1 MDLFTIR
8 EAIPGDEAAIL
19 GFIRELAEYEKLL
32 HEVVATEA
40 DLCEALFA
48 ENSVA
53 HALITEVD
61 GQPVAFALY
70 FYNFSTFAGRKG
82 IYLEDLYVQPDFRGK
97 GIGRSLLK
105 KLAQIAVNSGCARF
119 EWAALDWN
127 QPAIDVYTGIG
138 AVPMEEW
145 TTFRLDGEALKAFAQ
160 DCIPRSLLSVTFR
173 HTFSTLCLLSVFPG
187 LKPLAVEWRTFS
199 SLF

>member
-1 MDLFTIR
+1 MDSFTIR
-8 EAIPGDEAAIL
+8 EAIPGDEVAIL
-19 GFIRELAEYEKLL
+19 GFIRELAEYENLL

-53 HALITEVD
+53 HALIVEVD

-82 IYLEDLYVQPDFRGK
+82 IYLEDLYVQPEFRGK

-105 KLAQIAVNSGCARF
+105 KLAGIAVQEGCARF

-138 AVPMEEW
+138 AVQMEEW
-145 TTFRLDGEALKAFAQ
+145 TTFRLDGGALKAFAE
-160 DCIPRSLLSVTFR
+160 D
-173 HTFSTLCLLSVFPG
+173 
-187 LKPLAVEWRTFS
+187 
-199 SLF
+199 